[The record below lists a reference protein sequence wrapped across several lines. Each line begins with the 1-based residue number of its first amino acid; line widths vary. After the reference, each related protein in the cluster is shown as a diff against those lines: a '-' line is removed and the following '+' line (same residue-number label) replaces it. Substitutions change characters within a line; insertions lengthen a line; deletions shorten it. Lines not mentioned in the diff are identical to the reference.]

1 MRFIRMSRTYDLTTL
16 SGVVRQIALTKGI
29 KWAAVST
36 VDGKKAAPLASLKN
50 PQVSKLSFIARALE
64 INVSDIFLA
73 LENPEHIDTLAG
85 PPQPEPELT
94 TGEEVLAES

>member
-1 MRFIRMSRTYDLTTL
+1 MQFIGMSRTYDLTTL

-64 INVSDIFLA
+64 VNVSDIFLS
-73 LENPEHIDTLAG
+73 LENPAHIDTLPG
-85 PPQPEPELT
+85 PPQPELAPVVA
-94 TGEEVLAES
+94 EEVPAKS